1 MGVGQRARGVHSHAC
16 HVRGVTFALSLLS
29 LIATTVRAEMYYYR
43 DDEGAYHFTNAPR
56 PGAARFVFDQP
67 LADLSSTPATLAATG
82 RGFAPWTAKS
92 PDQANPRPVAARA
105 QRGRGAAAQR
115 AFGAAAYDEVIAEYA
130 ERYQVDPALVR
141 AVIHAESGFD
151 RLAISSKGARGLMQ
165 LMPATARERGCR
177 NPFDP
182 DDNVHA
188 GVEQLRVLLDEHGK
202 NLPRA
207 LAAYN
212 AGSNPVARYRGIPPY
227 AETEQY
233 VARVLRL
240 RRDYLRK
247 QRLAR

>member
-1 MGVGQRARGVHSHAC
+1 MTSVGQRARGVHSRAC
-16 HVRGVTFALSLLS
+16 GVRRATFALSLLS
-29 LIATTVRAEMYYYR
+29 LVATTVRAEMYSYR

-56 PGAARFVFDQP
+56 PGAIPYVFDQP
-67 LADLSSTPATLAATG
+67 LADLSMTPATLAVRG
-82 RGFAPWTAKS
+82 RKFAQWTAKS
-92 PDQANPRPVAARA
+92 PDQANLRPLTARA
-105 QRGRGAAAQR
+105 QHR
-115 AFGAAAYDEVIAEYA
+115 FGVSAYDEVIAEYA

-141 AVIHAESGFD
+141 AVIQAESGFN
-151 RLAISSKGARGLMQ
+151 RLAISPKGARGLMQ
-165 LMPATARERGCR
+165 LMPATARKRGCR

-182 DDNVHA
+182 EDNVHA
-188 GVEQLRVLLDEHGK
+188 GVEQLRALLDEHAE

-212 AGSNPVARYRGIPPY
+212 AGSDPVARYRGIPPY
-227 AETEQY
+227 AETELY

>member
-1 MGVGQRARGVHSHAC
+1 MTSVGQRARGVHSRAC
-16 HVRGVTFALSLLS
+16 GVRRATFALSLLS
-29 LIATTVRAEMYYYR
+29 LVATTVRAEMYSYR

-56 PGAARFVFDQP
+56 PGATPFVFDQP
-67 LADLSSTPATLAATG
+67 LADLSSTPTTLAAHG
-82 RGFAPWTAKS
+82 LGVS
-92 PDQANPRPVAARA
+92 
-105 QRGRGAAAQR
+105 
-115 AFGAAAYDEVIAEYA
+115 AYDEVIAEYA

-141 AVIHAESGFD
+141 AVIQAESGFN
-151 RLAISSKGARGLMQ
+151 RLAISPKGARGLMQ
-165 LMPATARERGCR
+165 LMPATARTRGCR

-188 GVEQLRVLLDEHGK
+188 GVEQLRVLLDEHGE

-227 AETEQY
+227 AETELY

>member
-1 MGVGQRARGVHSHAC
+1 MGQCVRVVHSHAC
-16 HVRGVTFALSLLS
+16 GVRGATFVLCLLS
-29 LIATTVRAEMYYYR
+29 LIATTVRAELYCYR

-56 PGAARFVFDQP
+56 PGATPFVFEQP
-67 LADLSSTPATLAATG
+67 LADLSSTPGTLAATG

-105 QRGRGAAAQR
+105 QNGLG
-115 AFGAAAYDEVIAEYA
+115 GSAYEEVIAEYA

-141 AVIHAESGFD
+141 AVIQAESGFN
-151 RLAISSKGARGLMQ
+151 RLAISPKGARGLMQ
-165 LMPATARERGCR
+165 LMPATARKRGCR
-177 NPFDP
+177 NPFNP

-188 GVEQLRVLLDEHGK
+188 GVAQLRVLLDEHGE

-227 AETEQY
+227 AETELY